1 MCGGVVSPWFVVVVV
16 ESRNIGSN
24 FRGEESG
31 QTPFLV
37 LTGPLSIRIL
47 SSLLSHL
54 RSPASM
60 CVIHSSGALLVAC
73 LVGWWNGMSSRQS
86 YYPYLPV
93 LHNIFFLRLTM
104 D

>member
-1 MCGGVVSPWFVVVVV
+1 MLQVHGCSC
-16 ESRNIGSN
+16 SRSRVGSN

-31 QTPFLV
+31 QTTFLV

-73 LVGWWNGMSSRQS
+73 LVGWWNGMSSRDSPNSPTTRTYQS
-86 YYPYLPV
+86 YT
-93 LHNIFFLRLTM
+93 ISSS
-104 D
+104 